1 MTGLD
6 DILRQCPVS
15 DAQQLELLKVKYRLS
30 SLEDLQGAVVFG
42 AAKLGAQIA
51 LRLEG
56 RGVGI
61 CGFSDNDPER
71 WNSNH
76 CDWPV
81 IPPRELD
88 RRTPVII
95 ASKFVKNIYASLLE
109 QGARQLIPHY
119 ILPIVF
125 PKDFPPG
132 FHCLSADAVRSG
144 EKYIREAFSLL
155 SDEQSRDLYL
165 SLLRF
170 RITLE
175 PADLPDPT
183 PGQYFPGDFWLLSPQ
198 EVFVDVGAFTG
209 DTMISFL
216 QHTGGVFSKYYAL
229 EPDPE
234 NLDELKKVIPAGLS
248 GRILALPYGAGERR
262 HRALFVPHAGGES
275 RISQDGSLSIEIISL
290 DELLASEAVS
300 TIKIDVEGYEEEVL
314 NGARNIVGGK
324 GPKLAVS
331 VYHKLRDLWEIPV
344 WIRECNGGYRFYLRH
359 HTEEIYDTIL
369 YCVPDRNPG
378 TGNCETTSHD
388 EPNLSTVPKAGLI
401 PGERESKPEGCP

>member
-6 DILRQCPVS
+6 DIFRRCPVS
-15 DAQQLELLKVKYRLS
+15 DAQQLELLKVKYGLS
-30 SLEDLQGAVVFG
+30 GLEDLQGAVVFG

-51 LRLEG
+51 LRLKG

-71 WNSNH
+71 WNRNH

-88 RRTPVII
+88 QRTPVII
-95 ASKFVKNIYASLLE
+95 ASKFIKDIYASLLE

-119 ILPIVF
+119 ILPIIF
-125 PKDFPPG
+125 PEDFPPG
-132 FHCLSADAVRSG
+132 FHCLSADAVRSA
-144 EKYIREAFSLL
+144 EKSIREAFSLL
-155 SDEQSRDLYL
+155 SDEQSRDLYR

-170 RITLE
+170 RITLDPE
-175 PADLPDPT
+175 DLPDPT

-209 DTMISFL
+209 DTMLSFL

-234 NLDELKKVIPAGLS
+234 NLDELKKAIPVSLNGQ
-248 GRILALPYGAGERR
+248 ILPLPYGAGERR
-262 HRALFVPHAGGES
+262 HRAQFVPHAGGES
-275 RISQDGSLSIEIISL
+275 RISLDGSLSIEIIPL

-300 TIKIDVEGYEEEVL
+300 TIKIDVEGYEKEVL

-344 WIRECNGGYRFYLRH
+344 WIRECNEGYRFYLRH

-369 YCVPDRNPG
+369 YCVSDRNPSLRKCG
-378 TGNCETTSHD
+378 TPSLNQ
-388 EPNLSTVPKAGLI
+388 PNLSTGVKTGLI
-401 PGERESKPEGCP
+401 PGEYLSAPEAYR